1 MSQNTPPHDVLI
13 APDIRVPMR
22 DGVRLA
28 TDLYLPAREGQ
39 ALPGPWPALLVR
51 TPYDKGGVAGD
62 AAFYARHGYLV
73 AVQDCRG
80 RYKSEGRFFPFV
92 DEPQDGCDTVGWLAA
107 HAACDG
113 HVGTWGSSH
122 LAWVQFHMATQAP
135 PALKTM
141 IPRYGPTNAF
151 HQSMREGGALHLWW
165 LGWMI
170 FLARQGS
177 HAVQATPHLARA
189 LQAEPLLPWLA
200 GLPWQRG
207 QSPLRHVP
215 DYEEALFQLMEE
227 DRYSDFWRQPGLAMD
242 EQFERFPEIPILWIG
257 GWYDYYPQAISDS
270 FARFVALGRKDQYL
284 LMGPWD
290 HSGCASG
297 CGDVWFGPPAAVTL
311 RDLQLRW
318 FDHWL
323 KDEGELPFREPVRVF
338 VMGEGRDKTGRRGD
352 GATGRQTWDKAGDG
366 DLRQGQKTAEG
377 HLCHGGA
384 WRDATAWPPSE
395 GAPQRYY
402 LQPGG
407 GLAME
412 PPGGGDTEADSL
424 SRPVAPSPRRSVSSL
439 ATSYTYDPRD
449 PVPSLGWCY
458 VSDAASGYAVP
469 PGPRDLIQP
478 APLLGRGQAG
488 APLGARRDVLVF
500 QSAPLAEELRVI
512 GPIEAR
518 LWIASDAPDTDFT
531 ARLSDVYPP
540 SEEYPAGYALPVGEG
555 ILRARFRESMRD
567 PIPLLPGQ
575 PTEIR
580 ITVSPTANCFRA
592 GHRLR
597 LDVSSSNFPRFEPNR
612 NTWTPDGDGPADRR
626 ARLAE
631 NRVYHD
637 ADHPSHVTV
646 WVV

>member
-1 MSQNTPPHDVLI
+1 MRQNTPPHDVVI
-13 APDIRVPMR
+13 APEIRVSMR

-28 TDLYLPAREGQ
+28 TDLYLPARDGQ

-51 TPYDKGGVAGD
+51 TPYDKGNVASD

-92 DEPQDGCDTVGWLAA
+92 DEPQDGYDTVGWLAA

-113 HVGTWGSSH
+113 QVGTWGSSH

-135 PALKTM
+135 TALKTM

-177 HAVQATPHLARA
+177 HAVQAAPHLARA

-215 DYEEALFQLMEE
+215 EYEEALFQLMEE

-242 EQFERFPEIPILWIG
+242 EQFERFPAIPILWIG
-257 GWYDYYPQAISDS
+257 GWYDYYPHAISDS

-290 HSGCASG
+290 HSGCAAG
-297 CGDVWFGPPAAVTL
+297 CGDVWFGPPASVTL

-323 KDEGELPFREPVRVF
+323 KGEGELPFREPVRVF
-338 VMGEGRDKTGRRGD
+338 MMGEAPD
-352 GATGRQTWDKAGDG
+352 GAAPGSWLLAPGKGGPFPYQEPAGVGRPTARSQEGERS

-377 HLCHGGA
+377 HLDHGGA
-384 WRDATAWPPSE
+384 WRDVTAWPPPE
-395 GAPQRYY
+395 GTPRRYY

-407 GLAME
+407 GLSPE
-412 PPGGGDTEADSL
+412 PPREAS
-424 SRPVAPSPRRSVSSL
+424 A

-488 APLGARRDVLVF
+488 VPLAARRDVLVF

-531 ARLSDVYPP
+531 ARLSDLYPP

-567 PIPLLPGQ
+567 PIPLLSGQ

-597 LDVSSSNFPRFEPNR
+597 LDISSSNFPRFEPNR
-612 NTWTPDGDGPADRR
+612 NTWTPDGDGHADRR
-626 ARLAE
+626 ARAAE
-631 NRVYHD
+631 NRVFHD
-637 ADHPSHVTV
+637 AAHPSHVTV